1 MLLVNYYYQIPF
13 VIQDFLDISMLQ
25 SLEQETSVEL

>member
-1 MLLVNYYYQIPF
+1 MLHLNYYQIPF

-25 SLEQETSVEL
+25 SLEQGTSVEL